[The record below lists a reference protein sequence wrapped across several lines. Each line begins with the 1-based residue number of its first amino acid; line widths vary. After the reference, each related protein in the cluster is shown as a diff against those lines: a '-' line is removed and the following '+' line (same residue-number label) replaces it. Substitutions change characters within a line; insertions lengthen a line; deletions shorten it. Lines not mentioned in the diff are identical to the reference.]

1 MSIITKCLGNYDMIM
16 VPRRIWSLVNFL
28 DGMDYG
34 WETSGGGNNSTETNA
49 EEETSDEQDKE

>member
-1 MSIITKCLGNYDMIM
+1 MIM
-16 VPRRIWSLVNFL
+16 VPRRMVSLVNFL